1 MRFTFLF
8 VFIFSINSLF
18 AQIIFTD
25 VEPDVT
31 VAEFNNGYAIDF
43 NNDAKVDLHITLLSN
58 TGTWVMRII
67 PDNAEDTNFV
77 INVGDDNG
85 GAKIINYGE
94 LINSSS
100 NWYEIGSN
108 WGDLL
113 FGHWDSNG
121 DYGYWTGTQED
132 KYLGIKFK
140 IATNYY
146 YGWVHLTT
154 HVYAND
160 NMDFT
165 IKGFA
170 YNSVAGESIFAGDE
184 GSGIDVS
191 EIENSNF
198 KVYPNPTKGILYLE
212 GLEKISN
219 VNLYDILGNKV
230 EIKISKD
237 KIYLSKLSS
246 GVYFLNYTNGDVKM
260 IKKII
265 KQ

>member
-1 MRFTFLF
+1 
-8 VFIFSINSLF
+8 
-18 AQIIFTD
+18 
-25 VEPDVT
+25 
-31 VAEFNNGYAIDF
+31 
-43 NNDAKVDLHITLLSN
+43 
-58 TGTWVMRII
+58 
-67 PDNAEDTNFV
+67 
-77 INVGDDNG
+77 
-85 GAKIINYGE
+85 
-94 LINSSS
+94 
-100 NWYEIGSN
+100 
-108 WGDLL
+108 
-113 FGHWDSNG
+113 
-121 DYGYWTGTQED
+121 
-132 KYLGIKFK
+132 
-140 IATNYY
+140 
-146 YGWVHLTT
+146 
-154 HVYAND
+154 
-160 NMDFT
+160 MDFT

-246 GVYFLNYTNGDVKM
+246 GVYFLNYTNGDFKM